1 MKKLV
6 CMALSAALLAG
17 SVPAYAADYITK
29 VPHTFTARVGTTEFT
44 KDGTAQ
50 PLDVAIYTKNGYTML
65 PLRTFMNA
73 VLQIHP
79 KNMIWDGKKQTATV
93 LYGAYILIF
102 DLKNNTILK
111 NGEALPVWGKMEV
124 KDGRVFVPLRNW
136 SGILQ
141 SIGYLI
147 EEGDI
152 TWDSTTKLAT
162 VRAVE
167 QKLDPSNGLE
177 KPALSGKG
185 AQASYAVALSTQYD
199 EIEPLGDGYVML
211 PLRTFMQALDADA
224 ELVWE
229 DGIQLAKVTMQDYT
243 LSFDITGNRIWRNSS
258 LLPSFGQ
265 MEVKDGRVFVPLRD
279 WEGVLQGNSR
289 YIVDADALRWD
300 AETKTAA
307 VQLTELTAATE
318 NDTSSI
324 KGTGEAAV
332 FGIPLTDRYDYI
344 ESIGGDY
351 FIARKYLNQ
360 DSGKPNEDGNWD
372 TDWFVLDHQGKVLHE
387 YDNKDVS
394 YLRGYGDGFL
404 RLNKRDGTSQILDME
419 GNTQFAD
426 DYHVIDSF
434 SEGLAMVM
442 DYKEGK
448 SGYINAKGEEV
459 ISLSSYSADAFSEG
473 LAAVGVDLPKEEGMQ
488 SAETRYGYI
497 DKKGGWVIEPKYR
510 DAFAFRDGLA
520 KVEDTDR
527 NIGYIDK
534 TGKEVIPLRY
544 NKITDFWNGKA
555 FAQEKSGEVILID
568 TTGKKLKSI
577 ITGKYLDDCGNGII
591 STEVSEQ
598 VAPGRVE
605 YVKLY
610 FDENGRISKEDARWR
625 MRLSE
630 GLAPYQDEKTGKY
643 GYVGEDGTW
652 VIAPTFDFA
661 RDFKDGYAVVSKK
674 VTLANGKEDV
684 QWGTVCHP
692 I

>member
-1 MKKLV
+1 MKKIF
-6 CMALSAALLAG
+6 CMALSAAFLAG
-17 SVPAYAADYITK
+17 SVPAYAAEESLFTK
-29 VPHTFTARVGTTEFT
+29 TPHTFTARVGTTEFT
-44 KDGTAQ
+44 KDGKAQ
-50 PLDVAIYTKNGYTML
+50 PLDVPIYIK
-65 PLRTFMNA
+65 
-73 VLQIHP
+73 
-79 KNMIWDGKKQTATV
+79 
-93 LYGAYILIF
+93 
-102 DLKNNTILK
+102 
-111 NGEALPVWGKMEV
+111 
-124 KDGRVFVPLRNW
+124 
-136 SGILQ
+136 
-141 SIGYLI
+141 
-147 EEGDI
+147 
-152 TWDSTTKLAT
+152 
-162 VRAVE
+162 
-167 QKLDPSNGLE
+167 
-177 KPALSGKG
+177 
-185 AQASYAVALSTQYD
+185 
-199 EIEPLGDGYVML
+199 DGYVML
-211 PLRTFMQALDADA
+211 PLRTFMKALYADA

-243 LSFDITGNRIWRNSS
+243 LSFDIIGNRIWRNSS

-279 WEGVLQGNSR
+279 WEGVLKCFNR
-289 YIVDADALRWD
+289 YIVDADALSWD

-351 FIARKYLNQ
+351 FIAEKYVNTDGDILGAPQEYENQQADWFLLNQ
-360 DSGKPNEDGNWD
+360 
-372 TDWFVLDHQGKVLHE
+372 QGKVLLQ
-387 YDNKDVS
+387 YSNKDVLR
-394 YLRGYGDGFL
+394 LRGYGDGFL

-459 ISLSSYSADAFSEG
+459 IPFSFYSADAFSEG
-473 LAAVGVDLPKEEGMQ
+473 LAAVGVDLPKEEGRQ

-497 DKKGGWVIEPKYR
+497 DKAGNWVVEPKYR
-510 DAFAFRDGLA
+510 RAFAFQDGLA

-555 FAQEKSGEVILID
+555 FAQEKSGEVFLID
-568 TTGKKLKSI
+568 RTGKKLKSI
-577 ITGKYLDDCGNGII
+577 ITGEYMREHGNGII
-591 STEVSEQ
+591 SIEAEEQ

-605 YVKLY
+605 YVRLY
-610 FDENGRISKEDARWR
+610 FDENGRVSEKDAEWR

-661 RDFKDGYAVVSKK
+661 RDFEDGYAVVSKK

>member
-1 MKKLV
+1 MKKKV
-6 CMALSAALLAG
+6 CLAMSLLMLAG
-17 SVPAYAADYITK
+17 TVPAQAETIGEAEQI
-29 VPHTFTARVGTTEFT
+29 TFTAKVGTKELYRN
-44 KDGTAQ
+44 Q
-50 PLDVAIYTKNGYTML
+50 SRISLDAAIYIK
-65 PLRTFMNA
+65 
-73 VLQIHP
+73 
-79 KNMIWDGKKQTATV
+79 
-93 LYGAYILIF
+93 
-102 DLKNNTILK
+102 
-111 NGEALPVWGKMEV
+111 
-124 KDGRVFVPLRNW
+124 
-136 SGILQ
+136 
-141 SIGYLI
+141 
-147 EEGDI
+147 
-152 TWDSTTKLAT
+152 
-162 VRAVE
+162 
-167 QKLDPSNGLE
+167 
-177 KPALSGKG
+177 
-185 AQASYAVALSTQYD
+185 
-199 EIEPLGDGYVML
+199 DGYVML
-211 PLRTFMQALDADA
+211 PLRTFMKALYADA

-555 FAQEKSGEVILID
+555 FAQEKDYKIDGIGIGTPGIVDGTNRIVLGGAENINGWENIHLADRIETETGLPALLGNDANLMGLGETMYGAGQGATHVVFLTVGTGIGGAVVIDGKLFNGYANRGTELGHVPLIANGEPCACGSVGCLEHYAS
-568 TTGKKLKSI
+568 TSALVRRFSQRI
-577 ITGKYLDDCGNGII
+577 IDAGISYPNEEINGELIVRLYKQGDPIAKI
-591 STEVSEQ
+591 SLEEHCDFLGHGIAGFINIFSPQKIVIGGGLSEAGDFYIQKVSEKARSYAIPDCAVNTQ
-598 VAPGRVE
+598 IIAAALGNKAGSIGAASLVFTQLSAPNLI
-605 YVKLY
+605 KL
-610 FDENGRISKEDARWR
+610 
-625 MRLSE
+625 
-630 GLAPYQDEKTGKY
+630 
-643 GYVGEDGTW
+643 
-652 VIAPTFDFA
+652 
-661 RDFKDGYAVVSKK
+661 
-674 VTLANGKEDV
+674 
-684 QWGTVCHP
+684 
-692 I
+692 

>member
-1 MKKLV
+1 MKKKV
-6 CMALSAALLAG
+6 CLAMSLLMLAG
-17 SVPAYAADYITK
+17 TVPAQAETIGE
-29 VPHTFTARVGTTEFT
+29 VEQITFTAKVGTKELYRN
-44 KDGTAQ
+44 Q
-50 PLDVAIYTKNGYTML
+50 SRISLDAAIYIK
-65 PLRTFMNA
+65 
-73 VLQIHP
+73 
-79 KNMIWDGKKQTATV
+79 
-93 LYGAYILIF
+93 
-102 DLKNNTILK
+102 
-111 NGEALPVWGKMEV
+111 
-124 KDGRVFVPLRNW
+124 
-136 SGILQ
+136 
-141 SIGYLI
+141 
-147 EEGDI
+147 
-152 TWDSTTKLAT
+152 
-162 VRAVE
+162 
-167 QKLDPSNGLE
+167 
-177 KPALSGKG
+177 
-185 AQASYAVALSTQYD
+185 
-199 EIEPLGDGYVML
+199 DGYVML

-243 LSFDITGNRIWRNSS
+243 LSFDITGNRIWKDNKQ
-258 LLPSFGQ
+258 LPVFGQ

-279 WEGVLQGNSR
+279 WEGVLKCFSR
-289 YIVDADALRWD
+289 YIVDADALSWD

-318 NDTSSI
+318 NDTSSV

-332 FGIPLTDRYDYI
+332 FGIPLTERYDDI
-344 ESIGGDY
+344 KSIGGDY
-351 FIARKYLNQ
+351 FIAEKYVNTAGDILGAPQEYENQQADWFLLNQ
-360 DSGKPNEDGNWD
+360 
-372 TDWFVLDHQGKVLHE
+372 QGKVLLQ
-387 YDNKDVS
+387 YSNKDVLR
-394 YLRGYGDGFL
+394 LRGYGDGFL

-419 GNTQFAD
+419 GNTQFSD

-442 DYKEGK
+442 DYKERK

-473 LAAVGVDLPKEEGMQ
+473 LAAVGVDLPKEEGRQ

>member
-1 MKKLV
+1 MKKIF

-17 SVPAYAADYITK
+17 SVPAYAAEESLFTK
-29 VPHTFTARVGTTEFT
+29 TPHTFTARVGTTEFT

-50 PLDVAIYTKNGYTML
+50 PLDVPIYIK
-65 PLRTFMNA
+65 
-73 VLQIHP
+73 
-79 KNMIWDGKKQTATV
+79 
-93 LYGAYILIF
+93 
-102 DLKNNTILK
+102 
-111 NGEALPVWGKMEV
+111 
-124 KDGRVFVPLRNW
+124 
-136 SGILQ
+136 
-141 SIGYLI
+141 
-147 EEGDI
+147 
-152 TWDSTTKLAT
+152 
-162 VRAVE
+162 
-167 QKLDPSNGLE
+167 
-177 KPALSGKG
+177 
-185 AQASYAVALSTQYD
+185 
-199 EIEPLGDGYVML
+199 DGYVML
-211 PLRTFMQALDADA
+211 PLRTFMKALYADA

-332 FGIPLTDRYDYI
+332 FGIPLTERYDDI
-344 ESIGGDY
+344 KSIGGDY
-351 FIARKYLNQ
+351 FIAEKYVNTDGDILGAPQEYENQ
-360 DSGKPNEDGNWD
+360 QA
-372 TDWFVLDHQGKVLHE
+372 DWFVLNQQGKVLLQ
-387 YDNKDVS
+387 YSNKDVLR
-394 YLRGYGDGFL
+394 LRGFGDGFL
-404 RLNKRDGTSQILDME
+404 RLDKRDGTNLILDME
-419 GNTQFAD
+419 GNTQFTYSYD
-426 DYHVIDSF
+426 DYHDVGSF
-434 SEGLAMVM
+434 SEGLAMAIN
-442 DYKEGK
+442 YEEGK
-448 SGYINAKGEEV
+448 CGYVNTKGEEV
-459 ISLSSYSADAFSEG
+459 IPFSFYTADAFSEG
-473 LAAVGVDLPKEEGMQ
+473 LAAVGVELSQAEGKI
-488 SAETRYGYI
+488 RYGYI
-497 DKKGGWVIEPKYR
+497 DKAGNWVVEPKYR
-510 DAFAFRDGLA
+510 RAFAFQDGLA

>member
-44 KDGTAQ
+44 KDGKAQ
-50 PLDVAIYTKNGYTML
+50 PLDVAIYTKNGYT
-65 PLRTFMNA
+65 
-73 VLQIHP
+73 
-79 KNMIWDGKKQTATV
+79 
-93 LYGAYILIF
+93 
-102 DLKNNTILK
+102 
-111 NGEALPVWGKMEV
+111 
-124 KDGRVFVPLRNW
+124 
-136 SGILQ
+136 
-141 SIGYLI
+141 
-147 EEGDI
+147 
-152 TWDSTTKLAT
+152 
-162 VRAVE
+162 
-167 QKLDPSNGLE
+167 
-177 KPALSGKG
+177 
-185 AQASYAVALSTQYD
+185 
-199 EIEPLGDGYVML
+199 ML

-279 WEGVLQGNSR
+279 WEGVLKCFNR
-289 YIVDADALRWD
+289 YIVDADALSWD

-307 VQLTELTAATE
+307 VQLTELTAATA
-318 NDTSSI
+318 NDTSSV

-332 FGIPLTDRYDYI
+332 FGIPLTDRYDDI
-344 ESIGGDY
+344 KSIGGDY
-351 FIARKYLNQ
+351 FIAEKYVNTDGDILGAPQEYENQQADWFLLNQ
-360 DSGKPNEDGNWD
+360 
-372 TDWFVLDHQGKVLHE
+372 QGKVLLQ
-387 YDNKDVS
+387 YSNKDVLR
-394 YLRGYGDGFL
+394 LRGYGDGFL

-442 DYKEGK
+442 DYKERK

-473 LAAVGVDLPKEEGMQ
+473 LAAVGVDLPKEEGRQ

>member
-29 VPHTFTARVGTTEFT
+29 VPHTFTAKVGTTEFT
-44 KDGTAQ
+44 KDGAAQ
-50 PLDVAIYTKNGYTML
+50 PLDVAIYTKNGYT
-65 PLRTFMNA
+65 
-73 VLQIHP
+73 
-79 KNMIWDGKKQTATV
+79 
-93 LYGAYILIF
+93 
-102 DLKNNTILK
+102 
-111 NGEALPVWGKMEV
+111 
-124 KDGRVFVPLRNW
+124 
-136 SGILQ
+136 
-141 SIGYLI
+141 
-147 EEGDI
+147 
-152 TWDSTTKLAT
+152 
-162 VRAVE
+162 
-167 QKLDPSNGLE
+167 
-177 KPALSGKG
+177 
-185 AQASYAVALSTQYD
+185 
-199 EIEPLGDGYVML
+199 ML

-279 WEGVLQGNSR
+279 WEGVLKCFNR
-289 YIVDADALRWD
+289 YIVDADALSWD

-307 VQLTELTAATE
+307 VQLTELTAATA
-318 NDTSSI
+318 NDTSSV

-332 FGIPLTDRYDYI
+332 FGIPLTDRYDDI
-344 ESIGGDY
+344 KSIGGDY
-351 FIARKYLNQ
+351 FIAEKYVNTDGDILGAPQEYENQQADWFLLNQ
-360 DSGKPNEDGNWD
+360 
-372 TDWFVLDHQGKVLHE
+372 QGKVLLQ
-387 YDNKDVS
+387 YSNKDVLR
-394 YLRGYGDGFL
+394 LRGYGDGFL

-442 DYKEGK
+442 DYKERK

-459 ISLSSYSADAFSEG
+459 IPFSFYSADAFSEG
-473 LAAVGVDLPKEEGMQ
+473 LAAVGVDLPKEEGRQ

-497 DKKGGWVIEPKYR
+497 DKAGNWVVEPKYR
-510 DAFAFRDGLA
+510 RAFAFQDGLA

-555 FAQEKSGEVILID
+555 FAQEKSGEVFLID
-568 TTGKKLKSI
+568 RTGKKLKSI
-577 ITGKYLDDCGNGII
+577 ITGEYMSGHGNGII
-591 STEVSEQ
+591 SIEAEEQ

-610 FDENGRISKEDARWR
+610 FDENGRVSEKDAEWR

>member
-1 MKKLV
+1 MKKIF

-17 SVPAYAADYITK
+17 SVPAYAAEESLFTK
-29 VPHTFTARVGTTEFT
+29 TPHTFTARVGTTEFT
-44 KDGTAQ
+44 KDGAAQ
-50 PLDVAIYTKNGYTML
+50 PLDVPIYIK
-65 PLRTFMNA
+65 
-73 VLQIHP
+73 
-79 KNMIWDGKKQTATV
+79 
-93 LYGAYILIF
+93 
-102 DLKNNTILK
+102 
-111 NGEALPVWGKMEV
+111 
-124 KDGRVFVPLRNW
+124 
-136 SGILQ
+136 
-141 SIGYLI
+141 
-147 EEGDI
+147 
-152 TWDSTTKLAT
+152 
-162 VRAVE
+162 
-167 QKLDPSNGLE
+167 
-177 KPALSGKG
+177 
-185 AQASYAVALSTQYD
+185 
-199 EIEPLGDGYVML
+199 DGYVML
-211 PLRTFMQALDADA
+211 PLRTFMKALYADA

-243 LSFDITGNRIWRNSS
+243 LSFDITGNRIWRDSR

-289 YIVDADALRWD
+289 YIVESDALHWD
-300 AETKTAA
+300 VETKTAA
-307 VQLTELTAATE
+307 VQLTELIAATE

-351 FIARKYLNQ
+351 FIAEKYVNTDGDILGAPQEYENQQADWFLLNQ
-360 DSGKPNEDGNWD
+360 
-372 TDWFVLDHQGKVLHE
+372 QGKVLLQ
-387 YDNKDVS
+387 YSNKDVLR
-394 YLRGYGDGFL
+394 LRGFGDGFL
-404 RLNKRDGTSQILDME
+404 RLNRRYRTDMILDMK
-419 GNTQFAD
+419 GNTQFTYGYD
-426 DYHVIDSF
+426 DYHDVGSF
-434 SEGLAMVM
+434 SEGLAMAM
-442 DYKEGK
+442 NYEEGK
-448 SGYINAKGEEV
+448 CGYVNTKGEEV
-459 ISLSSYSADAFSEG
+459 IPFSFYTADPFSEG
-473 LAAVGVDLPKEEGMQ
+473 LAAVGVDLPKEEGRQ

-510 DAFAFRDGLA
+510 NAYAFQDGLA

-544 NKITDFWNGKA
+544 REITDFRNGKA

-577 ITGKYLDDCGNGII
+577 ITGKYMDDCGNGII
-591 STEVSEQ
+591 SVDVTEQ
-598 VAPGRVE
+598 IAPGREE
-605 YVKLY
+605 YATLY

-652 VIAPTFDFA
+652 VIAPAFDSA
-661 RDFKDGYAVVSKK
+661 KGFKDGYAVVSQK

>member
-1 MKKLV
+1 MKKIF

-17 SVPAYAADYITK
+17 SVPAYAAEESLFTK
-29 VPHTFTARVGTTEFT
+29 TPHTFTAKVGTTQFT

-50 PLDVAIYTKNGYTML
+50 PLDVPIYIK
-65 PLRTFMNA
+65 
-73 VLQIHP
+73 
-79 KNMIWDGKKQTATV
+79 
-93 LYGAYILIF
+93 
-102 DLKNNTILK
+102 
-111 NGEALPVWGKMEV
+111 
-124 KDGRVFVPLRNW
+124 
-136 SGILQ
+136 
-141 SIGYLI
+141 
-147 EEGDI
+147 
-152 TWDSTTKLAT
+152 
-162 VRAVE
+162 
-167 QKLDPSNGLE
+167 
-177 KPALSGKG
+177 
-185 AQASYAVALSTQYD
+185 
-199 EIEPLGDGYVML
+199 DGYVML

-224 ELVWE
+224 T
-229 DGIQLAKVTMQDYT
+229 LAWSNGTKLAEVTLHDFT
-243 LSFDITGNRIWRNSS
+243 LTFDINGNRIWAKSS
-258 LLPSFGQ
+258 QLPVFGQ

-279 WEGVLQGNSR
+279 WEGVLKCFNR
-289 YIVDADALRWD
+289 YIVDADALSWD

-307 VQLTELTAATE
+307 VQLTELTAATA
-318 NDTSSI
+318 NDTSSV

-332 FGIPLTDRYDYI
+332 FGIPLTDRYDDI
-344 ESIGGDY
+344 KSIGGDY
-351 FIARKYLNQ
+351 FIAEKYVNTDGDILGAPQEYENQQADWFLLNQ
-360 DSGKPNEDGNWD
+360 
-372 TDWFVLDHQGKVLHE
+372 QGKVLLQ
-387 YDNKDVS
+387 YSNKDVLR
-394 YLRGYGDGFL
+394 LRGYGDGFL

-442 DYKEGK
+442 DYKERK

>member
-1 MKKLV
+1 MGHYQKSEQIKRGKRRMKKIF

-29 VPHTFTARVGTTEFT
+29 VPHTFTAKVGTTEFT
-44 KDGTAQ
+44 KDGAAQ
-50 PLDVAIYTKNGYTML
+50 PLDVPIYIKDGYT
-65 PLRTFMNA
+65 
-73 VLQIHP
+73 
-79 KNMIWDGKKQTATV
+79 
-93 LYGAYILIF
+93 
-102 DLKNNTILK
+102 
-111 NGEALPVWGKMEV
+111 
-124 KDGRVFVPLRNW
+124 
-136 SGILQ
+136 
-141 SIGYLI
+141 
-147 EEGDI
+147 
-152 TWDSTTKLAT
+152 
-162 VRAVE
+162 
-167 QKLDPSNGLE
+167 
-177 KPALSGKG
+177 
-185 AQASYAVALSTQYD
+185 
-199 EIEPLGDGYVML
+199 ML

-265 MEVKDGRVFVPLRD
+265 MEVKDGRVFAPLRD
-279 WEGVLQGNSR
+279 WEGVLKCFNR
-289 YIVDADALRWD
+289 YIVDADALSWD

-307 VQLTELTAATE
+307 VQLTELTAATA
-318 NDTSSI
+318 NDTSSV

-332 FGIPLTDRYDYI
+332 FGIPLTDRYDDI
-344 ESIGGDY
+344 KSIGGDY
-351 FIARKYLNQ
+351 FIAEKYVNTDGDILGAPQEYENQQADWFLLNQ
-360 DSGKPNEDGNWD
+360 
-372 TDWFVLDHQGKVLHE
+372 QGKVLLQ
-387 YDNKDVS
+387 YSNKDVLR
-394 YLRGYGDGFL
+394 LRGYGDGFL

-442 DYKEGK
+442 DYKERK

-473 LAAVGVDLPKEEGMQ
+473 LAAVGVDLPKEEGRQ

>member
-1 MKKLV
+1 MKKIF

-17 SVPAYAADYITK
+17 SVPAYAAEESLFTK
-29 VPHTFTARVGTTEFT
+29 TPHTFTARVGTTEFT
-44 KDGTAQ
+44 KDGKAQ
-50 PLDVAIYTKNGYTML
+50 PLDVPM
-65 PLRTFMNA
+65 
-73 VLQIHP
+73 
-79 KNMIWDGKKQTATV
+79 
-93 LYGAYILIF
+93 YI
-102 DLKNNTILK
+102 K
-111 NGEALPVWGKMEV
+111 
-124 KDGRVFVPLRNW
+124 
-136 SGILQ
+136 
-141 SIGYLI
+141 
-147 EEGDI
+147 
-152 TWDSTTKLAT
+152 
-162 VRAVE
+162 
-167 QKLDPSNGLE
+167 
-177 KPALSGKG
+177 
-185 AQASYAVALSTQYD
+185 
-199 EIEPLGDGYVML
+199 DGYVML

-224 ELVWE
+224 T
-229 DGIQLAKVTMQDYT
+229 LAWSNGTKLAEVTLHDFT
-243 LSFDITGNRIWRNSS
+243 LTFDINGNRIWAKSS
-258 LLPSFGQ
+258 QLPVFGQ

-279 WEGVLQGNSR
+279 WEGVLKCFNR
-289 YIVDADALRWD
+289 YIVDADALSWD

-307 VQLTELTAATE
+307 VQLTELTAATA
-318 NDTSSI
+318 NDTSSV

-332 FGIPLTDRYDYI
+332 FGIPLTERYDDI

-351 FIARKYLNQ
+351 FIAKKYVNTAGDILGGPQEYENQQADWFLLNQ
-360 DSGKPNEDGNWD
+360 
-372 TDWFVLDHQGKVLHE
+372 QGKVLLQ
-387 YDNKDVS
+387 YSNKDVLR
-394 YLRGYGDGFL
+394 LRGYGDGFL

-442 DYKEGK
+442 DYKERK

-473 LAAVGVDLPKEEGMQ
+473 LAAVGVDLPKEEGRQ

-605 YVKLY
+605 YVKLVL
-610 FDENGRISKEDARWR
+610 R
-625 MRLSE
+625 
-630 GLAPYQDEKTGKY
+630 
-643 GYVGEDGTW
+643 
-652 VIAPTFDFA
+652 
-661 RDFKDGYAVVSKK
+661 
-674 VTLANGKEDV
+674 
-684 QWGTVCHP
+684 
-692 I
+692 

>member
-1 MKKLV
+1 MKKIF

-17 SVPAYAADYITK
+17 SVPAYAAEESLFTK
-29 VPHTFTARVGTTEFT
+29 TPHTFTARVGTTEFT

-50 PLDVAIYTKNGYTML
+50 PLDVPIY
-65 PLRTFMNA
+65 
-73 VLQIHP
+73 I
-79 KNMIWDGKKQTATV
+79 
-93 LYGAYILIF
+93 
-102 DLKNNTILK
+102 
-111 NGEALPVWGKMEV
+111 
-124 KDGRVFVPLRNW
+124 KD
-136 SGILQ
+136 S
-141 SIGYLI
+141 
-147 EEGDI
+147 
-152 TWDSTTKLAT
+152 
-162 VRAVE
+162 
-167 QKLDPSNGLE
+167 
-177 KPALSGKG
+177 
-185 AQASYAVALSTQYD
+185 
-199 EIEPLGDGYVML
+199 YVML
-211 PLRTFMQALDADA
+211 PLRTFMKALYADA

-279 WEGVLQGNSR
+279 WEGVLKCFNR
-289 YIVDADALRWD
+289 YIVDADALSWD

-332 FGIPLTDRYDYI
+332 FGIPLTDR
-344 ESIGGDY
+344 
-351 FIARKYLNQ
+351 
-360 DSGKPNEDGNWD
+360 
-372 TDWFVLDHQGKVLHE
+372 

-448 SGYINAKGEEV
+448 SGFINAKGEEV

>member
-44 KDGTAQ
+44 KDGAAQ
-50 PLDVAIYTKNGYTML
+50 PLDVAIYTKNGYT
-65 PLRTFMNA
+65 
-73 VLQIHP
+73 
-79 KNMIWDGKKQTATV
+79 
-93 LYGAYILIF
+93 
-102 DLKNNTILK
+102 
-111 NGEALPVWGKMEV
+111 
-124 KDGRVFVPLRNW
+124 
-136 SGILQ
+136 
-141 SIGYLI
+141 
-147 EEGDI
+147 
-152 TWDSTTKLAT
+152 
-162 VRAVE
+162 
-167 QKLDPSNGLE
+167 
-177 KPALSGKG
+177 
-185 AQASYAVALSTQYD
+185 
-199 EIEPLGDGYVML
+199 ML

-279 WEGVLQGNSR
+279 WEGVLKCFNR
-289 YIVDADALRWD
+289 YIVDADALSWD

-307 VQLTELTAATE
+307 VQLTELTAATA
-318 NDTSSI
+318 NDTSSV

-332 FGIPLTDRYDYI
+332 FGIPLTDRYDDI
-344 ESIGGDY
+344 KSIGGDY
-351 FIARKYLNQ
+351 FIAEKYVNTDGDILGAPQEYENQQADWFLLNQ
-360 DSGKPNEDGNWD
+360 
-372 TDWFVLDHQGKVLHE
+372 QGKVLLQ
-387 YDNKDVS
+387 YSNKDVLR
-394 YLRGYGDGFL
+394 LRGYGDGFL

-442 DYKEGK
+442 DYKERK

-473 LAAVGVDLPKEEGMQ
+473 LAAVGVDLPKEEGRQ
-488 SAETRYGYI
+488 SAETRYGFI
-497 DKKGGWVIEPKYR
+497 DQTGNRVIEPKYR
-510 DAFAFRDGLA
+510 RAFAFQDGLA
-520 KVEDTDR
+520 KVEDMDR

-674 VTLANGKEDV
+674 VTLATGKEDV

>member
-44 KDGTAQ
+44 KDGAAQ
-50 PLDVAIYTKNGYTML
+50 PLDVAIYTKNGYT
-65 PLRTFMNA
+65 
-73 VLQIHP
+73 
-79 KNMIWDGKKQTATV
+79 
-93 LYGAYILIF
+93 
-102 DLKNNTILK
+102 
-111 NGEALPVWGKMEV
+111 
-124 KDGRVFVPLRNW
+124 
-136 SGILQ
+136 
-141 SIGYLI
+141 
-147 EEGDI
+147 
-152 TWDSTTKLAT
+152 
-162 VRAVE
+162 
-167 QKLDPSNGLE
+167 
-177 KPALSGKG
+177 
-185 AQASYAVALSTQYD
+185 
-199 EIEPLGDGYVML
+199 ML

-279 WEGVLQGNSR
+279 WEGVLKCFNR
-289 YIVDADALRWD
+289 YIVDADALSWD

-307 VQLTELTAATE
+307 VQLTELTAATA
-318 NDTSSI
+318 NDTSSV

-332 FGIPLTDRYDYI
+332 FGIPLTDRYDDI
-344 ESIGGDY
+344 KSIGGDY
-351 FIARKYLNQ
+351 FIAEKYVNTDGDILGAPQEYENQQADWFLLNQ
-360 DSGKPNEDGNWD
+360 
-372 TDWFVLDHQGKVLHE
+372 QGKVLLQ
-387 YDNKDVS
+387 YSNKDVLR
-394 YLRGYGDGFL
+394 LRGYGDGFL

-442 DYKEGK
+442 DYKERK

-473 LAAVGVDLPKEEGMQ
+473 LAAVGVDLPKEEGRQ

-684 QWGTVCHP
+684 QWGTICHP

>member
-1 MKKLV
+1 MKKKV
-6 CMALSAALLAG
+6 CLAMSLLMLAG
-17 SVPAYAADYITK
+17 TVPAQAETIGEAEQI
-29 VPHTFTARVGTTEFT
+29 TFTAKVGTKELYRN
-44 KDGTAQ
+44 Q
-50 PLDVAIYTKNGYTML
+50 SRISLDAAIYIK
-65 PLRTFMNA
+65 
-73 VLQIHP
+73 
-79 KNMIWDGKKQTATV
+79 
-93 LYGAYILIF
+93 
-102 DLKNNTILK
+102 
-111 NGEALPVWGKMEV
+111 
-124 KDGRVFVPLRNW
+124 
-136 SGILQ
+136 
-141 SIGYLI
+141 
-147 EEGDI
+147 
-152 TWDSTTKLAT
+152 
-162 VRAVE
+162 
-167 QKLDPSNGLE
+167 
-177 KPALSGKG
+177 
-185 AQASYAVALSTQYD
+185 
-199 EIEPLGDGYVML
+199 DGYVML
-211 PLRTFMQALDADA
+211 PLRTFMKALYADA

-351 FIARKYLNQ
+351 FIAEKYLNQ

-372 TDWFVLDHQGKVLHE
+372 TDWFVLDHQGKVLRE
-387 YDNKDVS
+387 YDSKDVS

-404 RLNKRDGTSQILDME
+404 RLNKRDGTTLILDVKD
-419 GNTQFAD
+419 NTQFEVA
-426 DYHVIDSF
+426 YSAPYGF
-434 SEGLAMVM
+434 SEGLAVVL
-442 DYKEGK
+442 DAADQKYVYVDTKGKVAIPLSFDEAEG
-448 SGYINAKGEEV
+448 
-459 ISLSSYSADAFSEG
+459 FSEG
-473 LAAVGVDLPKEEGMQ
+473 LAAVGVDLPKEEGRQ

-510 DAFAFRDGLA
+510 NAYAFQDGLA

-544 NKITDFWNGKA
+544 RKITDFWNGKA
-555 FAQEKSGEVILID
+555 FAREKSGEVILID

-577 ITGKYLDDCGNGII
+577 ITGKYMVDWVDCGNGII
-591 STEVSEQ
+591 SVDVTEQ
-598 VAPGRVE
+598 VAPGREE
-605 YVKLY
+605 YATLY
-610 FDENGRISKEDARWR
+610 FDENGRISEKDAEWR

>member
-50 PLDVAIYTKNGYTML
+50 PLDVPIYIK
-65 PLRTFMNA
+65 
-73 VLQIHP
+73 
-79 KNMIWDGKKQTATV
+79 
-93 LYGAYILIF
+93 
-102 DLKNNTILK
+102 
-111 NGEALPVWGKMEV
+111 
-124 KDGRVFVPLRNW
+124 
-136 SGILQ
+136 
-141 SIGYLI
+141 
-147 EEGDI
+147 
-152 TWDSTTKLAT
+152 
-162 VRAVE
+162 
-167 QKLDPSNGLE
+167 
-177 KPALSGKG
+177 
-185 AQASYAVALSTQYD
+185 
-199 EIEPLGDGYVML
+199 DGYVML

-279 WEGVLQGNSR
+279 WEGVLKCFSR
-289 YIVDADALRWD
+289 YIVDADALSWD

-307 VQLTELTAATE
+307 VQLTELTAVTA
-318 NDTSSI
+318 NDTSSV

-332 FGIPLTDRYDYI
+332 FGIPLTERYDDI
-344 ESIGGDY
+344 KSIGGDY
-351 FIARKYLNQ
+351 FIAEKYVNTDGDILGAPQEYENQQADWFLLNQ
-360 DSGKPNEDGNWD
+360 
-372 TDWFVLDHQGKVLHE
+372 QGKVLLQ
-387 YDNKDVS
+387 YSNKDVLR
-394 YLRGYGDGFL
+394 LRGFGDGFL
-404 RLNKRDGTSQILDME
+404 RLDKRDRTNLILDME
-419 GNTQFAD
+419 GNTQFTYSYD
-426 DYHVIDSF
+426 DYHDVGSF
-434 SEGLAMVM
+434 SEGLAMAIN
-442 DYKEGK
+442 YEEGK
-448 SGYINAKGEEV
+448 CGYVNTKGEEV
-459 ISLSSYSADAFSEG
+459 IPFSFYSADAFSEG
-473 LAAVGVDLPKEEGMQ
+473 LAAVGVELSQAEG
-488 SAETRYGYI
+488 EIRYGYI
-497 DKKGGWVIEPKYR
+497 DKAGNWVVEPKYR
-510 DAFAFRDGLA
+510 RAFAFQDGLA

-544 NKITDFWNGKA
+544 TKITNFWNGKA
-555 FAQEKSGEVILID
+555 FAQEKSGEVFLID
-568 TTGKKLKSI
+568 RTGKKLKSI
-577 ITGKYLDDCGNGII
+577 ITGEYMGECGNGII
-591 STEVSEQ
+591 SIEAEEQ

-605 YVKLY
+605 YVRLY
-610 FDENGRISKEDARWR
+610 FDENGRVSEKDAEWR

>member
-1 MKKLV
+1 MGHYQKSEQIKKGEKIF

-17 SVPAYAADYITK
+17 SVPAYAAEESLFTK
-29 VPHTFTARVGTTEFT
+29 TPHTFTAKVGTTEFT
-44 KDGTAQ
+44 KDGAAQ
-50 PLDVAIYTKNGYTML
+50 PLDVAIYTKNGYT
-65 PLRTFMNA
+65 
-73 VLQIHP
+73 
-79 KNMIWDGKKQTATV
+79 
-93 LYGAYILIF
+93 
-102 DLKNNTILK
+102 
-111 NGEALPVWGKMEV
+111 
-124 KDGRVFVPLRNW
+124 
-136 SGILQ
+136 
-141 SIGYLI
+141 
-147 EEGDI
+147 
-152 TWDSTTKLAT
+152 
-162 VRAVE
+162 
-167 QKLDPSNGLE
+167 
-177 KPALSGKG
+177 
-185 AQASYAVALSTQYD
+185 
-199 EIEPLGDGYVML
+199 ML

-279 WEGVLQGNSR
+279 WEGVLKCFNR
-289 YIVDADALRWD
+289 YIVDADALSWD

-307 VQLTELTAATE
+307 VQLTELTAATA
-318 NDTSSI
+318 NDTSSV

-332 FGIPLTDRYDYI
+332 FGIPLTDRYDDI
-344 ESIGGDY
+344 KSIGGDY
-351 FIARKYLNQ
+351 FIAEKYVNTDGDILGAPQEYENQQADWFLLNQ
-360 DSGKPNEDGNWD
+360 
-372 TDWFVLDHQGKVLHE
+372 QGKVLLQ
-387 YDNKDVS
+387 YSNKDVLR
-394 YLRGYGDGFL
+394 LRGYGDGFL

-442 DYKEGK
+442 DYKERK

-473 LAAVGVDLPKEEGMQ
+473 LAAVGVDLPKEEGRQ

-684 QWGTVCHP
+684 QWGTICHP

>member
-29 VPHTFTARVGTTEFT
+29 VPHTFTAKVGTTEFT
-44 KDGTAQ
+44 KDGAAQ
-50 PLDVAIYTKNGYTML
+50 PLDVAIYTKNGYT
-65 PLRTFMNA
+65 
-73 VLQIHP
+73 
-79 KNMIWDGKKQTATV
+79 
-93 LYGAYILIF
+93 
-102 DLKNNTILK
+102 
-111 NGEALPVWGKMEV
+111 
-124 KDGRVFVPLRNW
+124 
-136 SGILQ
+136 
-141 SIGYLI
+141 
-147 EEGDI
+147 
-152 TWDSTTKLAT
+152 
-162 VRAVE
+162 
-167 QKLDPSNGLE
+167 
-177 KPALSGKG
+177 
-185 AQASYAVALSTQYD
+185 
-199 EIEPLGDGYVML
+199 ML

-279 WEGVLQGNSR
+279 WEGVLKCFNR
-289 YIVDADALRWD
+289 YIVDADALSWD

-307 VQLTELTAATE
+307 VQLTELTAATA
-318 NDTSSI
+318 NDTSSV

-332 FGIPLTDRYDYI
+332 FGIPLTDRYDDI
-344 ESIGGDY
+344 KSIGGDY
-351 FIARKYLNQ
+351 FIAEKYVNTDGDILGAPQEYENQQADWFLLNQ
-360 DSGKPNEDGNWD
+360 
-372 TDWFVLDHQGKVLHE
+372 QGKVLLQ
-387 YDNKDVS
+387 YSNKDVLR
-394 YLRGYGDGFL
+394 LRGYGDGFL

-442 DYKEGK
+442 DYKERK

-459 ISLSSYSADAFSEG
+459 IPFSFYSADAFSEG
-473 LAAVGVDLPKEEGMQ
+473 LAAVGVDLPKEEGRQ

-555 FAQEKSGEVILID
+555 FAQEKSGEVFLID
-568 TTGKKLKSI
+568 RTGKKLKSI
-577 ITGKYLDDCGNGII
+577 ITGEYMSGHGNGII
-591 STEVSEQ
+591 SIEAEEQ

-684 QWGTVCHP
+684 QWGTICHP

>member
-1 MKKLV
+1 MKKIF
-6 CMALSAALLAG
+6 CMALSAAFLAG
-17 SVPAYAADYITK
+17 SVPAYAAEESLFTK
-29 VPHTFTARVGTTEFT
+29 TPHTFTARVGTTEFT

-50 PLDVAIYTKNGYTML
+50 PLDVPIYIK
-65 PLRTFMNA
+65 
-73 VLQIHP
+73 
-79 KNMIWDGKKQTATV
+79 
-93 LYGAYILIF
+93 
-102 DLKNNTILK
+102 
-111 NGEALPVWGKMEV
+111 
-124 KDGRVFVPLRNW
+124 
-136 SGILQ
+136 
-141 SIGYLI
+141 
-147 EEGDI
+147 
-152 TWDSTTKLAT
+152 
-162 VRAVE
+162 
-167 QKLDPSNGLE
+167 
-177 KPALSGKG
+177 
-185 AQASYAVALSTQYD
+185 
-199 EIEPLGDGYVML
+199 DGYVML
-211 PLRTFMQALDADA
+211 PLRTFMKALYADA

-307 VQLTELTAATE
+307 VQLTELTAATA
-318 NDTSSI
+318 NDTSSV

-332 FGIPLTDRYDYI
+332 FGIPLTERYDDI
-344 ESIGGDY
+344 KSIGGDY
-351 FIARKYLNQ
+351 FIAEKYLNQ

-372 TDWFVLDHQGKVLHE
+372 TDWFVLDHQGKVLRE
-387 YDNKDVS
+387 YDSKDVS

-404 RLNKRDGTSQILDME
+404 RLNKRDGTTLILDVKD
-419 GNTQFAD
+419 NTQFEVA
-426 DYHVIDSF
+426 YSAPYGF
-434 SEGLAMVM
+434 SEGLAVVL
-442 DYKEGK
+442 DAADQKYVYVDTKGKVAIPLSFDEAEG
-448 SGYINAKGEEV
+448 
-459 ISLSSYSADAFSEG
+459 FSEG
-473 LAAVGVDLPKEEGMQ
+473 LAAVGVDLPKEEGRQ

-510 DAFAFRDGLA
+510 NAYAFQDGLA

-544 NKITDFWNGKA
+544 RKITDFWNGKA
-555 FAQEKSGEVILID
+555 FAREKSGEVILID

-577 ITGKYLDDCGNGII
+577 ITGKYMVDWVDCGNGII
-591 STEVSEQ
+591 SVDVTEQ
-598 VAPGRVE
+598 VAPGREE
-605 YVKLY
+605 YATLY
-610 FDENGRISKEDARWR
+610 FDENGRISEKDAEWR

>member
-1 MKKLV
+1 MKKIF

-29 VPHTFTARVGTTEFT
+29 VPHTFTAKVGTTEFT
-44 KDGTAQ
+44 KDGAAQ
-50 PLDVAIYTKNGYTML
+50 PLDVPIYIKDGYT
-65 PLRTFMNA
+65 
-73 VLQIHP
+73 
-79 KNMIWDGKKQTATV
+79 
-93 LYGAYILIF
+93 
-102 DLKNNTILK
+102 
-111 NGEALPVWGKMEV
+111 
-124 KDGRVFVPLRNW
+124 
-136 SGILQ
+136 
-141 SIGYLI
+141 
-147 EEGDI
+147 
-152 TWDSTTKLAT
+152 
-162 VRAVE
+162 
-167 QKLDPSNGLE
+167 
-177 KPALSGKG
+177 
-185 AQASYAVALSTQYD
+185 
-199 EIEPLGDGYVML
+199 ML

-265 MEVKDGRVFVPLRD
+265 MEVKDGRVFAPLRD
-279 WEGVLQGNSR
+279 WEGVLKCFNR
-289 YIVDADALRWD
+289 YIVDADALSWD

-307 VQLTELTAATE
+307 VQLTELTAATA
-318 NDTSSI
+318 NDTSSV

-332 FGIPLTDRYDYI
+332 FGIPLTDRYDDI
-344 ESIGGDY
+344 KSIGGDY
-351 FIARKYLNQ
+351 FIAEKYVNTDGDILGAPQEYENQQADWFLLNQ
-360 DSGKPNEDGNWD
+360 
-372 TDWFVLDHQGKVLHE
+372 QGKVLLQ
-387 YDNKDVS
+387 YSNKDVLR
-394 YLRGYGDGFL
+394 LRGYGDGFL

-442 DYKEGK
+442 DYKERK

-473 LAAVGVDLPKEEGMQ
+473 LAAVGVDLPKEEGRQ

>member
-44 KDGTAQ
+44 KDGKAQ
-50 PLDVAIYTKNGYTML
+50 PLDVAIYTKNGYT
-65 PLRTFMNA
+65 
-73 VLQIHP
+73 
-79 KNMIWDGKKQTATV
+79 
-93 LYGAYILIF
+93 
-102 DLKNNTILK
+102 
-111 NGEALPVWGKMEV
+111 
-124 KDGRVFVPLRNW
+124 
-136 SGILQ
+136 
-141 SIGYLI
+141 
-147 EEGDI
+147 
-152 TWDSTTKLAT
+152 
-162 VRAVE
+162 
-167 QKLDPSNGLE
+167 
-177 KPALSGKG
+177 
-185 AQASYAVALSTQYD
+185 
-199 EIEPLGDGYVML
+199 ML

-279 WEGVLQGNSR
+279 WEGVLKCFNR
-289 YIVDADALRWD
+289 YIVDADALSWD

-307 VQLTELTAATE
+307 VQLTELTAATA
-318 NDTSSI
+318 NDTSSV

-332 FGIPLTDRYDYI
+332 FGIPLTDRYDDI
-344 ESIGGDY
+344 KSIGGDY
-351 FIARKYLNQ
+351 FIAEKYVNTDGDILGAPQEYENQQADWFLLNQ
-360 DSGKPNEDGNWD
+360 
-372 TDWFVLDHQGKVLHE
+372 QGKVLLQ
-387 YDNKDVS
+387 YSNKDVLR
-394 YLRGYGDGFL
+394 LRGYGDGFL

-442 DYKEGK
+442 DYKERK

-473 LAAVGVDLPKEEGMQ
+473 LAAVGVDLPKEEGRQ

-684 QWGTVCHP
+684 QWGTICHP

>member
-29 VPHTFTARVGTTEFT
+29 VPHTFTAKVGTTEFT
-44 KDGTAQ
+44 KDGAAQ
-50 PLDVAIYTKNGYTML
+50 PLDVAIYTKNGYT
-65 PLRTFMNA
+65 
-73 VLQIHP
+73 
-79 KNMIWDGKKQTATV
+79 
-93 LYGAYILIF
+93 
-102 DLKNNTILK
+102 
-111 NGEALPVWGKMEV
+111 
-124 KDGRVFVPLRNW
+124 
-136 SGILQ
+136 
-141 SIGYLI
+141 
-147 EEGDI
+147 
-152 TWDSTTKLAT
+152 
-162 VRAVE
+162 
-167 QKLDPSNGLE
+167 
-177 KPALSGKG
+177 
-185 AQASYAVALSTQYD
+185 
-199 EIEPLGDGYVML
+199 ML

-279 WEGVLQGNSR
+279 WEGVLKCFNR
-289 YIVDADALRWD
+289 YIVDADALSWD

-307 VQLTELTAATE
+307 VQLTELTAATA
-318 NDTSSI
+318 NDTSSV

-332 FGIPLTDRYDYI
+332 FGIPLTERYDDI
-344 ESIGGDY
+344 KSIGGDY
-351 FIARKYLNQ
+351 FIAEKYVNTAGDILGAPQEYENQQADWFLLNQ
-360 DSGKPNEDGNWD
+360 
-372 TDWFVLDHQGKVLHE
+372 QGKVLLQ
-387 YDNKDVS
+387 YSNKDVLR
-394 YLRGYGDGFL
+394 LRGYGDGFL

-442 DYKEGK
+442 DYKERK

-473 LAAVGVDLPKEEGMQ
+473 LAAVGVDLPKEEGRQ

-555 FAQEKSGEVILID
+555 FAQEKSGEVFLID
-568 TTGKKLKSI
+568 RTGKKLKSI
-577 ITGKYLDDCGNGII
+577 ITGEYMSGHGNGII
-591 STEVSEQ
+591 SIEAEEQ

-684 QWGTVCHP
+684 QWGTICHP